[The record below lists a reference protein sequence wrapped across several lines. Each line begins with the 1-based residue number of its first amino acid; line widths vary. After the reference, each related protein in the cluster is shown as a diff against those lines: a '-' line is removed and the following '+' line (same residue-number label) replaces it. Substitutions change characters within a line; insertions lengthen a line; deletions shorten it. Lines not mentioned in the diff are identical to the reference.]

1 MWKRTN
7 TLALALLLGGLAAL
21 PAPGL
26 AGDTFI
32 ESDDYKEGEEI
43 VGKFLKDDAYRKMVE
58 EITRNGEEFD
68 WGWVKAQGKPAKPKQ
83 LGFDLASYETV
94 VIPAV
99 QNFAGISSAGELPGK
114 VQETFGLAMK
124 ELGLEV
130 VPEGQEADLELGL
143 AIVDAKH
150 DSTFI
155 YFGNVKPFIEI
166 ELRLRVVSSGEELV
180 LLRNQAHSD
189 NLEKAALR
197 YADTL
202 VKFLR

>member
-1 MWKRTN
+1 MWNRKN
-7 TLALALLLGGLAAL
+7 VLALTLLLGGLAAL
-21 PAPGL
+21 PAPSL

-83 LGFDLASYETV
+83 LGFDLASYKTV
-94 VIPAV
+94 AIPEV
-99 QNFAGISSAGELPGK
+99 QNFAGIASGGELPGK
-114 VQETFGLAMK
+114 VKEAFALAMK
-124 ELGLEV
+124 EFGIEV
-130 VPEGQEADLELGL
+130 VKEGQAADLELGL
-143 AIVDAKH
+143 AIVDAKR

-166 ELRLRVVSSGEELV
+166 ELRLRAVSSGEELV

-189 NLEKAALR
+189 NLEDAAIR
-197 YADTL
+197 YADIL

>member
-1 MWKRTN
+1 MWNRMN
-7 TLALALLLGGLAAL
+7 AVTLTLLLAGLAAL
-21 PAPGL
+21 PAPSL

-43 VGKFLKDDAYRKMVE
+43 VGKFLKDDAYRKMAE

-83 LGFDLASYETV
+83 LGFDFASYKTV
-94 VIPAV
+94 AIPEV
-99 QNFAGISSAGELPGK
+99 QNFAGIASGGELPGK
-114 VQETFGLAMK
+114 VREAFVLAMK

-130 VPEGQEADLELGL
+130 AKEGQAADLELGL
-143 AIVDAKH
+143 AIVDAKR

-155 YFGNVKPFIEI
+155 YFGNIQPFIEV
-166 ELRLRVVSSGEELV
+166 ELRLRVVSSGEDLV
-180 LLRNQAHSD
+180 LLRNQSHSD
-189 NLEKAALR
+189 DLENAAMR